1 MSILFMDEGDCCPE
15 QNVKA
20 SSFYTVGATARCE
33 ACEKSTRVAALAV
46 PTAHQMFDEEGSS
59 WDLAQAPALIFDLS
73 RVPESVL
80 RHLRRV
86 ASGFR
91 QSIFEPDAWRNHCT
105 HCGAEL
111 DEQYLHCE
119 PGVAFVPTTREEAA
133 KITLKLVEQPLSIW
147 ANGYAPAPEFFHDF
161 ARP

>member
-1 MSILFMDEGDCCPE
+1 MSILFMDESEFCPE
-15 QNVKA
+15 ENVK
-20 SSFYTVGATARCE
+20 SPTFYTVAATARCE
-33 ACEKSTRVAALAV
+33 ACGARIRVAALAV
-46 PTAHQMFDEEGSS
+46 PAAHQMFDEEVSS
-59 WDLAQAPALIFDLS
+59 WDLAQAPALIFDLC
-73 RVPESVL
+73 RVPKSVL

-91 QSIFEPDAWRNHCT
+91 QSIFEADAWRNHCT
-105 HCGAEL
+105 CGMEL

-133 KITLKLVEQPLSIW
+133 KITLRLVEQPLSIW
-147 ANGYAPAPEFFHDF
+147 ANGYAQAPEFFDDF